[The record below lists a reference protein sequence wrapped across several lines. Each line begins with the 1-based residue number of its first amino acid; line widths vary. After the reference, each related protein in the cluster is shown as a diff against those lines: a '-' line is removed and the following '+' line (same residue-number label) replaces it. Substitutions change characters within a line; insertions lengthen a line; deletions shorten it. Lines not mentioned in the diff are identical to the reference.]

1 MIFQMKSVFCVSFRS
16 CPVSVG
22 LFKDFLKLQVKFEA
36 SQVSSSAF
44 RRESKMRCDL
54 QTTGTEVDYSK
65 NVQPEGIIQVNPKYV
80 LVFVNRKFSTNRT
93 P

>member
-1 MIFQMKSVFCVSFRS
+1 MVLQMKSMFCVSFRS

-22 LFKDFLKLQVKFEA
+22 LFKDFPKLQVRFEA

-54 QTTGTEVDYSK
+54 
-65 NVQPEGIIQVNPKYV
+65 
-80 LVFVNRKFSTNRT
+80 
-93 P
+93 